1 MRGIIAGRWQDARS
15 RGQEA
20 KHEGWAGAY
29 MYYVWSGSCHK
40 AETWEFLK
48 FLSGPESVE
57 IIAESGV

>member
-1 MRGIIAGRWQDARS
+1 
-15 RGQEA
+15 
-20 KHEGWAGAY
+20 